1 MLVGTLLVGFAH
13 DCRFV
18 GLIFVII
25 IVGLS
30 WRCRIACDDKNSPS
44 SAGVIWPWSI
54 VRDRVGCSAA
64 SKRFALV
71 SQNLQHF
78 RTDSLVASSVAT
90 RVYAERP

>member
-1 MLVGTLLVGFAH
+1 MLVGTLFVGFVH

-64 SKRFALV
+64 SKRFAPV

-78 RTDSLVASSVAT
+78 RTDSLVASKRS
-90 RVYAERP
+90 Y